1 MNIVASFS
9 FFMRMKFFQR
19 SSPIDARIVPGFSF
33 AWIAIVVVSLLGQ
46 PSAAM
51 REKHA
56 AVDAEMRQLGA

>member
-1 MNIVASFS
+1 MTVVVW
-9 FFMRMKFFQR
+9 KQYGWLGLYE
-19 SSPIDARIVPGFSF
+19 IVPGFVF